1 MYSRF
6 AFDATGFSP
15 VSAGNR
21 GNFDGTLSSHDEAVM
36 IERFARLGYASIG
49 VVYIIIGALA
59 AFAGLGR
66 GGSTGGHEDAFSLIL
81 RQPFGRTMLVVIA
94 LGLTGY
100 TLWRLISAVADTD
113 SRGSDA
119 KGIGVRI
126 GSFVRGILY
135 AAVTIEVVRMLMHR
149 GEGGEG
155 SDARAKHWTARV
167 MEEPFGGWLV
177 AAAGLGIVGY
187 GTYQLYKAWE
197 SKLSKRLHLEGLE
210 PALRRKVEAIS
221 RFGIAARGVVFFV
234 IGGSLVVA
242 GVRHNPNAAQGTSGA
257 MQQIA
262 APLDGWLLV
271 LVGVGLAAYGIYAL
285 ANARYR
291 SIRT

>member
-1 MYSRF
+1 
-6 AFDATGFSP
+6 
-15 VSAGNR
+15 
-21 GNFDGTLSSHDEAVM
+21 M

-49 VVYIIIGALA
+49 VVYIIIGGLA
-59 AFAGLGR
+59 AAAGLGR
-66 GGSTGGHEDAFSLIL
+66 GGSTGGHEDAFTLIL
-81 RQPFGRTMLVVIA
+81 RQPFGRTNLLVIA

-113 SRGSDA
+113 GRGSDA

-126 GSFVRGILY
+126 GSFVRGLLY

-149 GEGGEG
+149 GGGEG
-155 SDARAKHWTARV
+155 SDARAKHWTASL
-167 MEEPFGGWLV
+167 MNAPFGPWLV
-177 AAAGLGIVGY
+177 GAFGLGIIGY
-187 GTYQLYKAWE
+187 GAYQVYKAWE

-210 PALRRKVEAIS
+210 AGARRKVIAIS
-221 RFGIAARGVVFFV
+221 RFGLAARGVVFFV

-242 GVRHNPNAAQGTSGA
+242 AVSHNPNDAQGTSGA

-271 LVGVGLAAYGIYAL
+271 LVGVGLAAYGIYAI